1 MIRPIIG
8 APKGTSLKFANEAEK
23 AVIRYCVENNL
34 INENESN
41 VSIQKIALE
50 KEGKVFDRVEFF
62 TEILQ
67 KWEKRIK

>member
-41 VSIQKIALE
+41 VSIQNC
-50 KEGKVFDRVEFF
+50 FR
-62 TEILQ
+62 
-67 KWEKRIK
+67 KRRQGIRSC